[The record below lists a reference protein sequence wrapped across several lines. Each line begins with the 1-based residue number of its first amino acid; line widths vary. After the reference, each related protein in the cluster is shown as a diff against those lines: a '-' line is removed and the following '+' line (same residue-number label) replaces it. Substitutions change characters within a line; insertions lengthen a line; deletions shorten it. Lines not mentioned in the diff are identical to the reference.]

1 MEASILIVDDDP
13 GIRSSMCDFIEL
25 AGYKSLKAESAFEAI
40 EILKANH
47 IDVVVTDIM
56 MPGMN
61 GLELTDVIKKDYDSE
76 VIVVTGYSGDFT
88 YVDAIG
94 KGASDFIFK
103 PFRLEELLLRLKR
116 VLRERQL
123 AKERFLMLGKLE
135 KLAIT
140 DSLTNLYNSRHFYS
154 QLELETDRAN
164 RYKRPLSILF
174 LDIDHFKEYNDTYG
188 HLEGDKAL
196 FRIGQ
201 IINSCLRIMDS
212 AHRYGGEEF
221 TILLPE
227 TTGRKAV
234 GVGKRIRSATES
246 QMFNPS
252 PGKLVNLTIS
262 IGVTQYC
269 YKEDIKDFVQR
280 ADKAMYLSKQNGR
293 NRVTPIFIKES
304 GKTKDKKC

>member
-13 GIRSSMCDFIEL
+13 GIRSSMGDFIDF

-40 EILKANH
+40 EILKTNH

-56 MPGMN
+56 MQGMN
-61 GLELTDVIKKDYDSE
+61 GLELTDLIKKDFDSE
-76 VIVVTGYSGDFT
+76 VIVITGFSGDFS

-116 VLRERQL
+116 VLKERQL
-123 AKERFLMLGKLE
+123 AKERYMMLGKLE

-196 FRIGQ
+196 SRIGQ
-201 IINSCLRIMDS
+201 VISSCLRIMDS

-227 TTGRKAV
+227 TTGRKALAV
-234 GVGKRIRSATES
+234 AKRIRIAAEN
-246 QMFNPS
+246 QIFNPA
-252 PGKLVNLTIS
+252 PGKSISLTVS

-269 YKEDIKDFVQR
+269 QNEDLRVFVQR
-280 ADKAMYLSKQNGR
+280 ADKAMYQSKQKGR
-293 NRVTPIFIKES
+293 NRVTSIFIKEPE
-304 GKTKDKKC
+304 KAKDKKK

>member
-1 MEASILIVDDDP
+1 MEATILIVDDDP
-13 GIRSSMCDFIEL
+13 GIRSSMSDFIDF
-25 AGYKSLKAESAFEAI
+25 AGYKPLKAESAFEAI
-40 EILKANH
+40 EILKTNH

-76 VIVVTGYSGDFT
+76 VIVITGYSGDFS

-140 DSLTNLYNSRHFYS
+140 DSLTALFNSRHFYS
-154 QLELETDRAN
+154 QLELEADRAN

-188 HLEGDKAL
+188 HIEGDNAL

-201 IINSCLRIMDS
+201 VISSCLRIMDS

-221 TILLPE
+221 TVLLPE
-227 TTGRKAV
+227 TNGKKAV
-234 GVGKRIRSATES
+234 GVGKRIRSATEN
-246 QMFNPS
+246 QLFNPS
-252 PGKLVNLTIS
+252 PGKPVNLTIS

-304 GKTKDKKC
+304 GKTEDRKC

>member
-13 GIRSSMCDFIEL
+13 GIRSSMCDFIDF

-40 EILKANH
+40 EILKTNH

-61 GLELTDVIKKDYDSE
+61 GLELTDVIKKEYDSE
-76 VIVVTGYSGDFT
+76 VIVVTGYSGDFS

-123 AKERFLMLGKLE
+123 AKERYLMLGKLE

-154 QLELETDRAN
+154 QLELEADRAN

-201 IINSCLRIMDS
+201 VISSCLRIMDS

-234 GVGKRIRSATES
+234 GVGKRIRSAMES

-252 PGKLVNLTIS
+252 PEKLVNLTIS

-269 YKEDIKDFVQR
+269 NKEDIKDFVQR

-293 NRVTPIFIKES
+293 NRVTPVFIKES
-304 GKTKDKKC
+304 GKTKDK

>member
-13 GIRSSMCDFIEL
+13 GIRSSMSDFIDF

-47 IDVVVTDIM
+47 VDVVITDIM

-61 GLELTDVIKKDYDSE
+61 GLELTDVIKKDFDSE
-76 VIVVTGYSGDFT
+76 VIVVTGYSGDFS

-103 PFRLEELLLRLKR
+103 PFRLEELLLRVKR
-116 VLRERQL
+116 VLKERQL
-123 AKERFLMLGKLE
+123 AKERYLMLGKLE

-154 QLELETDRAN
+154 QLELETDRAT
-164 RYKRPLSILF
+164 RYKRPLSLLF

-201 IINSCLRIMDS
+201 VINSCLRIMDS

-234 GVGKRIRSATES
+234 NVGKRIRNAMES
-246 QMFNPS
+246 QMLNPL
-252 PGKLVNLTIS
+252 PGKLVNLTVS
-262 IGVTQYC
+262 IGVAQYC
-269 YKEDIKDFVQR
+269 HDEDIKTFVQR

-304 GKTKDKKC
+304 VKIKDRK

>member
-13 GIRSSMCDFIEL
+13 GIRSSMRDFVDF

-40 EILKANH
+40 EILKTNH
-47 IDVVVTDIM
+47 VDVVVTDIM

-61 GLELTDVIKKDYDSE
+61 GLELTDLIKKDFDSE
-76 VIVVTGYSGDFT
+76 VIVITGYSGDFS

-123 AKERFLMLGKLE
+123 AKERYLMLGKLE

-154 QLELETDRAN
+154 QLELEADRAN

-174 LDIDHFKEYNDTYG
+174 LDIDHFKEYNDTHG

-201 IINSCLRIMDS
+201 VINSCLRIMDS

-234 GVGKRIRSATES
+234 NVGKRIRSATEN
-246 QMFNPS
+246 QAFNPS
-252 PGKLVNLTIS
+252 SGKFVSLTIS

-269 YKEDIKDFVQR
+269 YKEDIKAFIER

-293 NRVTPIFIKES
+293 NRVTPIFVKES
-304 GKTKDKKC
+304 VKTNDRKC

>member
-1 MEASILIVDDDP
+1 MEANILIVDDDP
-13 GIRSSMCDFIEL
+13 GIRSSMSDFIEF

-40 EILKANH
+40 EILKTNQV
-47 IDVVVTDIM
+47 DVVVTDIM

-61 GLELTDVIKKDYDSE
+61 GLELTDIIKKDYDAE
-76 VIVVTGYSGDFT
+76 VIVVTGYSGDFS

-103 PFRLEELLLRLKR
+103 PCRLEELLLRLKR

-123 AKERFLMLGKLE
+123 AKERYLMLGKLE

-154 QLELETDRAN
+154 QLELETDRAI

-174 LDIDHFKEYNDTYG
+174 LDIDHFKQYNDTYG

-196 FRIGQ
+196 FQIGQ

-227 TTGRKAV
+227 TTCRKAV

-246 QMFNPS
+246 QTFNPS

-262 IGVTQYC
+262 IGATQYLP
-269 YKEDIKDFVQR
+269 KEDISAFVQR

-304 GKTKDKKC
+304 RKPKI

>member
-1 MEASILIVDDDP
+1 MEPSILIVDDDP
-13 GIRSSMCDFIEL
+13 GIRSSMSDFIEF
-25 AGYKSLKAESAFEAI
+25 AGYRSLKAEGAYEAI
-40 EILKANH
+40 ELLKNNH

-61 GLELTDVIKKDYDSE
+61 GLELTDIIKKDYDSE
-76 VIVVTGYSGDFT
+76 VIVITGYSGDFS

-116 VLRERQL
+116 VLRERQF
-123 AKERFLMLGKLE
+123 AKERYLMLGKLE

-140 DSLTNLYNSRHFYS
+140 DSLTNLYNSRYFHS
-154 QLELETDRAN
+154 QLELETDRAS

-174 LDIDHFKEYNDTYG
+174 MDIDHFKEYNDTYG

-196 FRIGQ
+196 LRIGQ
-201 IINSCLRIMDS
+201 VISSCLRIMDS

-221 TILLPE
+221 TVLLPE
-227 TTGRKAV
+227 TTGRKALSV
-234 GVGKRIRSATES
+234 AKRIRIATEN
-246 QMFNPS
+246 QVFNPV
-252 PGKLVNLTIS
+252 PGKPVSLSVS

-269 YKEDIKDFVQR
+269 NNEDVTAFVQR
-280 ADKAMYLSKQNGR
+280 ADKAMYQSKQKGR
-293 NRVTPIFIKES
+293 NRVTSIFIKES
-304 GKTKDKKC
+304 VKAKDKKC

>member
-1 MEASILIVDDDP
+1 MEATILIVDDDP
-13 GIRSSMCDFIEL
+13 GIRSSMSDFIDF

-76 VIVVTGYSGDFT
+76 VIVVTGYSGDFS

-116 VLRERQL
+116 VLKERQL
-123 AKERFLMLGKLE
+123 AKERYLMLGKLE

-164 RYKRPLSILF
+164 RYKRPLSLLF
-174 LDIDHFKEYNDTYG
+174 LDIDHFKEFNDTYG

-196 FRIGQ
+196 FQIGQ
-201 IINSCLRIMDS
+201 VISSCLRIMDS

-227 TTGRKAV
+227 TTGKKAV
-234 GVGKRIRSATES
+234 GVGKRIRNATES
-246 QMFNPS
+246 QRFNPS
-252 PGKLVNLTIS
+252 PGKIVNLTIS

-269 YKEDIKDFVQR
+269 HKEDIKDFVQR

-293 NRVTPIFIKES
+293 NKVTPIFIKES
-304 GKTKDKKC
+304 EKTKDRKC